1 MPILRTVL
9 SRAEASL
16 RARLPIQPS
25 NLRRRNP
32 LSGVYDMPIGESCIP
47 KMVHIYGYAI
57 LDIQDALYIF
67 TTFR

>member
-16 RARLPIQPS
+16 RARLLVQPS

-32 LSGVYDMPIGESCIP
+32 LSGVYDMPKGESCIP
-47 KMVHIYGYAI
+47 KMIHVYVYAI
-57 LDIQDALYIF
+57 LGIQGALYIF